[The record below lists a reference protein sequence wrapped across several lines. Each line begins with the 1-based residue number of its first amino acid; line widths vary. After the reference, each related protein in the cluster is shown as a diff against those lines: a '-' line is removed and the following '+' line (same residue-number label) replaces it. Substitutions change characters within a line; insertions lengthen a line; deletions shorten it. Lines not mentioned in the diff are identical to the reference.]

1 MPLRQSLS
9 QDADTTVVR
18 AAGAAQTP
26 DGGWCNAKA
35 DGVAFTSSNGG
46 AAFLANAVVR
56 STWIETRGYAFLEL
70 FCKSTEPVT
79 VRLELAE
86 QTSGADAQE
95 EDVGLG
101 LGLGEEEEGEAE
113 ERERKANN
121 VVVRVS
127 TTLSFTRQ
135 DVEDAGCRLWRV
147 PLLLG
152 RLRLTFVNG
161 PSAVAAGA
169 FFVVATLKT
178 ASSSFGDLSISGLS
192 ISGLSASSSSV
203 NLSDHVSFHT
213 AANSKALLLCGA
225 AKAVDADDSVDAVEI
240 GALGPSNTY
249 GGFPTLV
256 SEPVP
261 VALEL
266 LSTSANDTNNVGN
279 STGARTVAITGL
291 RRPDSAFSETLVAS
305 LNGKTAVALQTW
317 WRIHDVAV
325 VTAGSSG
332 VNAGEL
338 TVRKAAGRT
347 PIYAVIAAGQNVG
360 RSAIFTVPF
369 GSALLIQQLT
379 VSASHVGGSAD
390 QNGAV
395 AVSVR
400 TRDATSPNSVF
411 REIWRA
417 TALAASQGP
426 VLRLV
431 HGIRVK
437 EQHDLKC
444 VVTGI
449 SGRGVACLLSLECLL
464 VRIR

>member
-1 MPLRQSLS
+1 L
-9 QDADTTVVR
+9 DI
-18 AAGAAQTP
+18 
-26 DGGWCNAKA
+26 GG
-35 DGVAFTSSNGG
+35 
-46 AAFLANAVVR
+46 
-56 STWIETRGYAFLEL
+56 E
-70 FCKSTEPVT
+70 
-79 VRLELAE
+79 
-86 QTSGADAQE
+86 
-95 EDVGLG
+95 GLG
-101 LGLGEEEEGEAE
+101 QGEEEEGEAE

-135 DVEDAGCRLWRV
+135 DVEDAGYRLWRV

-152 RLRLTFVNG
+152 RLRLAFVNG

-169 FFVVATLKT
+169 FFVVAMLKT
-178 ASSSFGDLSISGLS
+178 AGSSFADSSISK
-192 ISGLSASSSSV
+192 LSASSSSV
-203 NLSDHVSFHT
+203 SLSDHVSFHT

-249 GGFPTLV
+249 GGFPTLA

-266 LSTSANDTNNVGN
+266 VSTSANDNNNIGN

-291 RRPDSAFSETLVAS
+291 RRPDSAASETLVAS

-317 WRIHDVAV
+317 WRIHDVTV

-426 VLRLV
+426 VMRLV

-437 EQHDLKC
+437 AQHDLKC

-449 SGRGVACLLSLECLL
+449 SGRSVACLLSLECLL

>member
-1 MPLRQSLS
+1 M
-9 QDADTTVVR
+9 
-18 AAGAAQTP
+18 
-26 DGGWCNAKA
+26 
-35 DGVAFTSSNGG
+35 
-46 AAFLANAVVR
+46 
-56 STWIETRGYAFLEL
+56 
-70 FCKSTEPVT
+70 
-79 VRLELAE
+79 
-86 QTSGADAQE
+86 
-95 EDVGLG
+95 
-101 LGLGEEEEGEAE
+101 
-113 ERERKANN
+113 
-121 VVVRVS
+121 
-127 TTLSFTRQ
+127 
-135 DVEDAGCRLWRV
+135 WRV

-178 ASSSFGDLSISGLS
+178 ASSSFGDSSTSGLS

-203 NLSDHVSFHT
+203 SLSDHVSFHT

-249 GGFPTLV
+249 GGFPTLA

-266 LSTSANDTNNVGN
+266 LSTSANDNNNNNVGN
-279 STGARTVAITGL
+279 ITGARTVAITGL

-379 VSASHVGGSAD
+379 VSASHVGGSVD
-390 QNGAV
+390 ENGAV

-449 SGRGVACLLSLECLL
+449 SGRSVACLLSLECLL